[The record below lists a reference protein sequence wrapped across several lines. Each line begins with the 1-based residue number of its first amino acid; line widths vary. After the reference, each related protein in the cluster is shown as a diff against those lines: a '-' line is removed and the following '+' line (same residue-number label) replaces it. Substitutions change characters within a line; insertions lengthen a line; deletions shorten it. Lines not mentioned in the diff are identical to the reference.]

1 MPRPGYFLCAAFA
14 ATLLVGSV
22 PSASLA
28 QTAENHPSSHAT
40 PHPITLEDLDLLK
53 DVDDPRVSPD
63 GKWVAYTVDAADKE
77 SDSGI
82 ADLWMVSWDGSQ
94 DIRLTWNFDSSVTE
108 PRWSPDG
115 KYISFL
121 SDREGAPKVEGAQV
135 WVLDR
140 RGGEAHQLTAIKD
153 KLSAYEWSPDSKK
166 LLLTITEIPEPKKEK
181 EKDKDKDKKNKSDD
195 DEDEDKPKPIVI
207 DRYHFKQ
214 DVDGYLSTES
224 RPALLYLYDI
234 ESKKLDKLTTD
245 TKFEEQE
252 AAWSPDGSLIVYVSN
267 HDADPDRSPN
277 TDVFVVAARPKS
289 TPRQLSTT
297 PGNDGGHPAWSPD
310 GKLIAYIHGS
320 EPKLDEYNRRQLAVV
335 PASGGETRIP
345 TASFDR
351 SVAEPIFS
359 LDGQSITVLVDDDRS
374 LYPASVSVADGT
386 VKRLIDAPGLVDKAD
401 RRAGHLALTWTT
413 DARPLEVFALE
424 DGKLRKLS
432 SQNDPLI
439 AKLKLAETRDLQA
452 TTTDGTDVHSLL
464 TLPVGYAT
472 GKRYPLLLRIHGG
485 PDWQDYHEFEPER
498 QLFAAHGYA
507 VLNVNYRGST
517 GRDTAYQ
524 QAIFKD
530 WGNKEVVDLLA
541 SVDEAVKE
549 GVADPDRLGIGG
561 WSYGGLLTDYT
572 IASTTRFKAAI
583 SGAGMGNAFGLYGVD
598 EYILQYEN
606 ELGAPWK
613 NPETYIKL
621 SYPFLHADRI
631 KTPTLFMGG
640 DADFNVPIT
649 GGEQMYQALR
659 SLNVPTQLVIYPGE
673 FHEFSRPSFVRDRYQ
688 RYLNWYGKY
697 LMPKAEAK

>member
-1 MPRPGYFLCAAFA
+1 MPQSPRAAC
-14 ATLLVGSV
+14 GS
-22 PSASLA
+22 PQFASLA
-28 QTAENHPSSHAT
+28 QTAESHPTSHAA

-63 GKWVAYTVDAADKE
+63 GKWVAYTVDVADKE

-166 LLLTITEIPEPKKEK
+166 LLLTITEIPEPKKDKDKDK
-181 EKDKDKDKKNKSDD
+181 EKDKDKKAKSED

-320 EPKLDEYNRRQLAVV
+320 EPKFDEYNRRQLAVV
-335 PASGGETRIP
+335 SPDGPASGNGPRIL
-345 TASFDR
+345 TSSFDR
-351 SVAEPIFS
+351 CVASPVFAA
-359 LDGQSITVLVDDDRS
+359 DGQSITVLVDDDRS

-386 VKRLIDAPGLVDKAD
+386 VKRLIAAPGLVDKAD
-401 RRAGHLALTWTT
+401 RQAGRLALTWTT

-472 GKRYPLLLRIHGG
+472 GKKYPLLLRIHGG

-549 GVADPDRLGIGG
+549 GVADPDRLGVGG

-688 RYLNWYGKY
+688 RYLDWYGKY
-697 LMPKAEAK
+697 LMPRAAK